1 MWSMI
6 KPNRLAPRFPAVAGA
21 MVAATVAL
29 SAQQV
34 TFEPPRT
41 PWGDPDLQGIYTSST
56 HTRLERPAE
65 FKGKQFFTEEEAA
78 AYVQTRQ
85 KELLEQPRDSIHYDD
100 AVWQNEKTPRG
111 LSSLRT
117 SLVVDPLDGRIPPL
131 TSEGERRVAAH
142 VEARRRSPADSPESR
157 LLSERCITWRHEGPP
172 MLVPAYA
179 SIYQIV
185 QSPGYVAILQ
195 EMVHNVRVIPLDGR
209 ENLSGRIRQY
219 GGDSR
224 GRWEGDT
231 LVVEVT
237 NFNDKTD
244 FRGSANIRSEELRVS
259 ERFTRIGR
267 NTILYQFTVDDPR
280 TWTQPWSAEFPLMP
294 TEGPVFEYACH
305 EGNYGLANIL
315 SGARAQDAAE
325 APERRAPQRT
335 QSSQDLQRQ

>member
-1 MWSMI
+1 
-6 KPNRLAPRFPAVAGA
+6 
-21 MVAATVAL
+21 
-29 SAQQV
+29 
-34 TFEPPRT
+34 
-41 PWGDPDLQGIYTSST
+41 
-56 HTRLERPAE
+56 
-65 FKGKQFFTEEEAA
+65 
-78 AYVQTRQ
+78 
-85 KELLEQPRDSIHYDD
+85 
-100 AVWQNEKTPRG
+100 
-111 LSSLRT
+111 
-117 SLVVDPLDGRIPPL
+117 
-131 TSEGERRVAAH
+131 
-142 VEARRRSPADSPESR
+142 
-157 LLSERCITWRHEGPP
+157 

-209 ENLSGRIRQY
+209 ENPSGRIRQY

-244 FRGSANIRSEELRVS
+244 FRGSANIRSEELSVI

-280 TWTQPWSAEFPLMP
+280 TWTKPWSAEFALMP

-315 SGARAQDAAE
+315 SGARAQEAAE
-325 APERRAPQRT
+325 APERSAPQRT
-335 QSSQDLQRQ
+335 ESSQDQQPQ

>member
-1 MWSMI
+1 MEDPTADVGGGAARGSSRGGTAAESSGQPG
-6 KPNRLAPRFPAVAGA
+6 KP
-21 MVAATVAL
+21 T
-29 SAQQV
+29 
-34 TFEPPRT
+34 
-41 PWGDPDLQGIYTSST
+41 
-56 HTRLERPAE
+56 LERAVHHL
-65 FKGKQFFTEEEAA
+65 AA
-78 AYVQTRQ
+78 RGTADARARLRQ
-85 KELLEQPRDSIHYDD
+85 H
-100 AVWQNEKTPRG
+100 
-111 LSSLRT
+111 LS
-117 SLVVDPLDGRIPPL
+117 
-131 TSEGERRVAAH
+131 
-142 VEARRRSPADSPESR
+142 
-157 LLSERCITWRHEGPP
+157 
-172 MLVPAYA
+172 
-179 SIYQIV
+179 IV

-195 EMVHNVRVIPLDGR
+195 EMVHNVTVIPLDGR

-315 SGARAQDAAE
+315 SGARAQEAAE
-325 APERRAPQRT
+325 APERRAPSEHNRART
-335 QSSQDLQRQ
+335 YNVSETTRELTTVPKPCGRLWPGRQ

>member
-1 MWSMI
+1 
-6 KPNRLAPRFPAVAGA
+6 
-21 MVAATVAL
+21 
-29 SAQQV
+29 
-34 TFEPPRT
+34 
-41 PWGDPDLQGIYTSST
+41 
-56 HTRLERPAE
+56 
-65 FKGKQFFTEEEAA
+65 
-78 AYVQTRQ
+78 
-85 KELLEQPRDSIHYDD
+85 
-100 AVWQNEKTPRG
+100 
-111 LSSLRT
+111 
-117 SLVVDPLDGRIPPL
+117 
-131 TSEGERRVAAH
+131 
-142 VEARRRSPADSPESR
+142 
-157 LLSERCITWRHEGPP
+157 

-209 ENLSGRIRQY
+209 ENPSGRIRQY

-244 FRGSANIRSEELRVS
+244 FRGSANIRSEELRVR

-267 NTILYQFTVDDPR
+267 NTILYQFTVDDPG

-315 SGARAQDAAE
+315 SGARAQEAAE
-325 APERRAPQRT
+325 APGRRTPQRT
-335 QSSQDLQRQ
+335 QSNQDLQRQ